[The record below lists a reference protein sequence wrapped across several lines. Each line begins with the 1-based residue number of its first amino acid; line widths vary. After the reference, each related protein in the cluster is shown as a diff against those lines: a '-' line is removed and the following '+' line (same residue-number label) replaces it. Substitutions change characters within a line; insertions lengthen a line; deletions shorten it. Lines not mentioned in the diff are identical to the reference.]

1 MRTPPTRM
9 LRPTPSIMRTGAR
22 CLSTG
27 ATRQTPVLQTM
38 LPAGCFE
45 GKVAF
50 VTGGGTGLGKGIATK
65 LSELGAT
72 VAIMSR
78 KRGVVDVAAKEIEEI
93 TGNKVI
99 ALQGDVREA
108 DQVKLALDELDE
120 RVGIPTIVVNNAAGN
135 FISPFERLNSKG
147 FGTIV
152 DIVLKG
158 TANVTLDAGKRMI
171 QAETGGVFLNIT
183 TTYAETGSGYVVP
196 SAAAK
201 AGVSAMVKSLG
212 AEWGKYGIRFVGI
225 APGPIKTKGAF
236 DRLDPS
242 GAFTEVM
249 RKNNPLGRFGEVDE
263 LANLASYLTSDYASW
278 LNGEIIRFD
287 GGETVSN
294 AGEFNMFSAVTQ
306 DKWDDLERAIR
317 ESNDKS
323 KKTK

>member
-1 MRTPPTRM
+1 MFSKRVTSSTPALRAALTRAKSTTKPRT
-9 LRPTPSIMRTGAR
+9 S
-22 CLSTG
+22 
-27 ATRQTPVLQTM
+27 PVLSTM
-38 LPAGCFE
+38 LPPGTFK
-45 GKVAF
+45 GKVAL

-65 LSELGAT
+65 LSDLGAT

-78 KRGVVDVAAKEIEEI
+78 KKGVVEVAAKEIQAL
-93 TGNKVI
+93 TGNAVI
-99 ALQGDVREA
+99 PLTGDVRDA
-108 DQVKLALDELDE
+108 DQVKKALDELDE
-120 RVGIPTIVVNNAAGN
+120 QAGVPTVVVNNAAGN

-171 QAETGGVFLNIT
+171 QHEQGGVFLNIT

-201 AGVSAMVKSLG
+201 AGVSAMIKSL
-212 AEWGKYGIRFVGI
+212 AVEWGKYGIRFVGI

-242 GAFTEVM
+242 GAFEEVM
-249 RKNNPLGRFGEVDE
+249 IQNNPLKRFGEVDE
-263 LANLASYLTSDYASW
+263 LANLASYMTSDYASW
-278 LNGEIIRFD
+278 LNGEIVRFD

-294 AGEFNMFSAVTQ
+294 AGEFNMFGMVSKE
-306 DKWDDLERAIR
+306 KWDDLEAAIR
-317 ESNDKS
+317 ESNAKS
-323 KKTK
+323 KK

>member
-1 MRTPPTRM
+1 MLPKSFAPPSLLRASLLSRAQSTAKPRT
-9 LRPTPSIMRTGAR
+9 A
-22 CLSTG
+22 
-27 ATRQTPVLQTM
+27 PVLSTM
-38 LPAGCFE
+38 LPRGTFD
-45 GKVAF
+45 GKVAL

-65 LSELGAT
+65 LSDLGAT

-78 KRGVVDVAAKEIEEI
+78 KRGVVEVAAKEIQEL
-93 TGNKVI
+93 TGNAVI
-99 ALQGDVREA
+99 PLTGDVRDAE
-108 DQVKLALDELDE
+108 QVKLALDELDE
-120 RVGIPTIVVNNAAGN
+120 KAGLPTVVVNNAAGN
-135 FISPFERLNSKG
+135 FISPFERLNAKG

-171 QAETGGVFLNIT
+171 QHEKGGVFLNIT

-201 AGVSAMVKSLG
+201 AGVS
-212 AEWGKYGIRFVGI
+212 YGIRFVGI

-242 GAFTEVM
+242 GAFEEVM
-249 RKNNPLGRFGEVDE
+249 LQNNPLKRFGEVDE
-263 LANLASYLTSDYASW
+263 LANLASYMTSDYASW

-294 AGEFNMFSAVTQ
+294 AGEFNMFGTVSKE
-306 DKWDDLERAIR
+306 KWDHLEATIR
-317 ESNDKS
+317 ESNAKS
-323 KKTK
+323 KK

>member
-1 MRTPPTRM
+1 MLPKRCSPSLLRTPLARAKSTAKP
-9 LRPTPSIMRTGAR
+9 RTA
-22 CLSTG
+22 
-27 ATRQTPVLQTM
+27 PVLSTM
-38 LPAGCFE
+38 LPRGTFD
-45 GKVAF
+45 GKVAL

-65 LSELGAT
+65 LSDLGAT

-78 KRGVVDVAAKEIEEI
+78 KRGVVEVAAKEIQAL
-93 TGNKVI
+93 TGNSVI
-99 ALQGDVREA
+99 PLTGDVRDAE
-108 DQVKLALDELDE
+108 QVKQALDELDE
-120 RVGIPTIVVNNAAGN
+120 LAGVPTVVVNNAAGN
-135 FISPFERLNSKG
+135 FISPFERLNAKG

-171 QAETGGVFLNIT
+171 QHEKGGVFLNIT

-201 AGVSAMVKSLG
+201 AGVS
-212 AEWGKYGIRFVGI
+212 YGIRFVGI

-242 GAFTEVM
+242 GAFEEVM
-249 RKNNPLGRFGEVDE
+249 LQNNPLKRFGEVDE
-263 LANLASYLTSDYASW
+263 LANLASYMTSDYASW

-294 AGEFNMFSAVTQ
+294 AGEFNMFGSVSKE
-306 DKWDDLERAIR
+306 KWDDLEATIR
-317 ESNDKS
+317 DSNAKS
-323 KKTK
+323 KK

>member
-1 MRTPPTRM
+1 MLPKSFAPPSLLSRAQSTAKPRT
-9 LRPTPSIMRTGAR
+9 A
-22 CLSTG
+22 
-27 ATRQTPVLQTM
+27 PVLSTM
-38 LPAGCFE
+38 LPRGTFD
-45 GKVAF
+45 GKVAL

-65 LSELGAT
+65 LSDLGAT

-78 KRGVVDVAAKEIEEI
+78 KRGVVEVAAKEIQEL
-93 TGNKVI
+93 TGNAVI
-99 ALQGDVREA
+99 PLTGDVRDAE
-108 DQVKLALDELDE
+108 QVKLALDELDE
-120 RVGIPTIVVNNAAGN
+120 KAGVPTVVVNNAAGN
-135 FISPFERLNSKG
+135 FISPFERLNAKG

-171 QAETGGVFLNIT
+171 QHEKGGVFLNIT

-201 AGVSAMVKSLG
+201 AGVSAMIKSL
-212 AEWGKYGIRFVGI
+212 AVEWGKYGIRFVGI

-242 GAFTEVM
+242 GAFEEVM
-249 RKNNPLGRFGEVDE
+249 LQNNPLKRFGEVDE
-263 LANLASYLTSDYASW
+263 LANLASYMTSDYASW

-294 AGEFNMFSAVTQ
+294 AGEFNMFGTVSKE
-306 DKWDDLERAIR
+306 KWDHLEATIR
-317 ESNDKS
+317 ESNAKS
-323 KKTK
+323 KK

>member
-1 MRTPPTRM
+1 MTNKLLSSSSLLRYSLSRAQSTANPRT
-9 LRPTPSIMRTGAR
+9 I
-22 CLSTG
+22 
-27 ATRQTPVLQTM
+27 PVLSTM
-38 LPAGCFE
+38 LPRGTFE
-45 GKVAF
+45 GKVALI
-50 VTGGGTGLGKGIATK
+50 TGGGTGLGKGIATK
-65 LSELGAT
+65 LSDLGAT

-78 KRGVVDVAAKEIEEI
+78 KREVVEMASLEIQKL

-99 ALQGDVREA
+99 PLTGDVRDAE
-108 DQVKLALDELDE
+108 QVKKALDELDE
-120 RVGIPTIVVNNAAGN
+120 QAGVPTVVINNAAGN
-135 FISPFERLNSKG
+135 FISPFERLNAKG

-171 QAETGGVFLNIT
+171 QHEKGGVFLNIT

-201 AGVSAMVKSLG
+201 AGVSAMIKSL
-212 AEWGKYGIRFVGI
+212 AVEWGKYGIRFVGI

-242 GAFTEVM
+242 GAFEEVM
-249 RKNNPLGRFGEVDE
+249 LQNNPLKRFGEVDE
-263 LANLASYLTSDYASW
+263 LANLASYMTSDYASW

-294 AGEFNMFSAVTQ
+294 AGEFNMLSSISK
-306 DKWDDLERAIR
+306 DKWDELEATIR
-317 ESNDKS
+317 DSNAKS
-323 KKTK
+323 KK

>member
-1 MRTPPTRM
+1 MLGKRVSSFSSPSRVWTRAKSTTPR
-9 LRPTPSIMRTGAR
+9 S
-22 CLSTG
+22 
-27 ATRQTPVLQTM
+27 TPVLSTM
-38 LPAGCFE
+38 LPRGTFA
-45 GKVAF
+45 GKVAL

-65 LSELGAT
+65 LSDLGAT

-78 KRGVVDVAAKEIEEI
+78 KQGVVDLAAQEIQEA
-93 TGNKVI
+93 TGNPVV
-99 ALQGDVREA
+99 ALTGDVRDAE
-108 DQVKLALDELDE
+108 QVKLALDQLQDKA
-120 RVGIPTIVVNNAAGN
+120 GIPTIVVNNAAGN
-135 FISPFERLNSKG
+135 FISPFERLNAKG

-171 QAETGGVFLNIT
+171 QQEKEGVFLNIT

-201 AGVSAMVKSLG
+201 AGVSAMIKSL
-212 AEWGKYGIRFVGI
+212 AVEWGKYGIRFVGI

-242 GAFTEVM
+242 GAFEKVM
-249 RKNNPLGRFGEVDE
+249 LENNPLKRFGEVDE
-263 LANLASYLTSDYASW
+263 LANLASYMTSDYASW

-294 AGEFNMFSAVTQ
+294 AGEFNMFGSVSKE
-306 DKWDDLERAIR
+306 KWDDLEATIR
-317 ESNDKS
+317 ESNAKS
-323 KKTK
+323 KKK

>member
-1 MRTPPTRM
+1 MFSKRVTSSTPALRAALTRAKSTTKPRT
-9 LRPTPSIMRTGAR
+9 S
-22 CLSTG
+22 
-27 ATRQTPVLQTM
+27 PVLSTM
-38 LPAGCFE
+38 LPPGTFK
-45 GKVAF
+45 GKVAL

-65 LSELGAT
+65 LSDLGAT

-78 KRGVVDVAAKEIEEI
+78 KKGVVEVAAKEIQAL
-93 TGNKVI
+93 TGNAVI
-99 ALQGDVREA
+99 PLTGDVRDA
-108 DQVKLALDELDE
+108 DQVKKALDELDE
-120 RVGIPTIVVNNAAGN
+120 QAGVPTVVVNNAAGN

-171 QAETGGVFLNIT
+171 QHEQGGVFLNIT

-201 AGVSAMVKSLG
+201 AGVSAMIKSL
-212 AEWGKYGIRFVGI
+212 AVEWGKYGIRFVGI

-242 GAFTEVM
+242 GAFEEVM
-249 RKNNPLGRFGEVDE
+249 IQNNPLKRFGEVDE
-263 LANLASYLTSDYASW
+263 LANLASYMTSDYASW
-278 LNGEIIRFD
+278 LNGEIVRFD

-294 AGEFNMFSAVTQ
+294 AGEFNMFGTVSKE
-306 DKWDDLERAIR
+306 KWDDLEAAIR
-317 ESNDKS
+317 ESNAKS
-323 KKTK
+323 KK

>member
-1 MRTPPTRM
+1 MLSKRVSSSLLWSSLSRAKSTKART
-9 LRPTPSIMRTGAR
+9 A
-22 CLSTG
+22 
-27 ATRQTPVLQTM
+27 PVLSTM
-38 LPAGCFE
+38 LPPGTFE
-45 GKVAF
+45 GKVAL

-65 LSELGAT
+65 LSDLGAT

-78 KRGVVDVAAKEIEEI
+78 KRGVVEVAAQEIHAL
-93 TGNKVI
+93 TGNTVI
-99 ALQGDVREA
+99 PLTGDVRDPE
-108 DQVKLALDELDE
+108 QVKRALDELNE
-120 RVGIPTIVVNNAAGN
+120 LAGIPTVVVNNAAGN
-135 FISPFERLNSKG
+135 FISPFERLNAKG

-171 QAETGGVFLNIT
+171 EHEKGGVFLNIT

-201 AGVSAMVKSLG
+201 AGVSAMIKSL
-212 AEWGKYGIRFVGI
+212 AVEWGKYGIRFVGI

-242 GAFTEVM
+242 GAFEEVM
-249 RKNNPLGRFGEVDE
+249 LQNNPLKRFGEVDE
-263 LANLASYLTSDYASW
+263 LANLASYMTSDYASW

-294 AGEFNMFSAVTQ
+294 AGEFNMFGTVSKE
-306 DKWDDLERAIR
+306 KWDDLETSIR
-317 ESNDKS
+317 NSNDKG
-323 KKTK
+323 KK

>member
-1 MRTPPTRM
+1 MFSKRVSSSILVLRTR
-9 LRPTPSIMRTGAR
+9 AK
-22 CLSTG
+22 ST
-27 ATRQTPVLQTM
+27 AKPRSSPVLSTM
-38 LPAGCFE
+38 LPPGTFK
-45 GKVAF
+45 GKVAL

-65 LSELGAT
+65 LSDLGAT

-78 KRGVVDVAAKEIEEI
+78 KKGVVDVAAKEIQEI
-93 TGNKVI
+93 TGNAVI
-99 ALQGDVREA
+99 PLTGDVREPE
-108 DQVKLALDELDE
+108 QVKKALDELDE
-120 RVGIPTIVVNNAAGN
+120 QAGIPTIVVNNAAGN
-135 FISPFERLNSKG
+135 FISPFERLNAKG

-171 QAETGGVFLNIT
+171 QHEQGGVFLNIT

-201 AGVSAMVKSLG
+201 AGVS
-212 AEWGKYGIRFVGI
+212 YGIRFVGI

-242 GAFTEVM
+242 GAFEEVM
-249 RKNNPLGRFGEVDE
+249 IQNNPLKRFGEVDE
-263 LANLASYLTSDYASW
+263 LANLASYMTSDYASW

-294 AGEFNMFSAVTQ
+294 AGEFNMFGTVSKE
-306 DKWDDLERAIR
+306 KWDDLEAAIR
-317 ESNDKS
+317 DSNAKG
-323 KKTK
+323 KK

>member
-1 MRTPPTRM
+1 MFSKRVSSSTPTLRASLARAKSTAKPRT
-9 LRPTPSIMRTGAR
+9 S
-22 CLSTG
+22 
-27 ATRQTPVLQTM
+27 PVLSTM
-38 LPAGCFE
+38 LPPNTFKGR
-45 GKVAF
+45 VAL

-65 LSELGAT
+65 LSDLGAT

-78 KRGVVDVAAKEIEEI
+78 KKGVVDVAAKEIQAL
-93 TGNKVI
+93 TGNVVI
-99 ALQGDVREA
+99 PLTGDVRDPE
-108 DQVKLALDELDE
+108 QVKKALDELDE
-120 RVGIPTIVVNNAAGN
+120 QAGVPTVVVNNAAGN
-135 FISPFERLNSKG
+135 FISPFERLNAKG

-171 QAETGGVFLNIT
+171 QHEQGGVFLNIT

-201 AGVSAMVKSLG
+201 AGVSAMIKSL
-212 AEWGKYGIRFVGI
+212 AVEWGKYGIRFVGI

-242 GAFTEVM
+242 GAFE
-249 RKNNPLGRFGEVDE
+249 EVDE
-263 LANLASYLTSDYASW
+263 LANLASYMTSDYASW

-294 AGEFNMFSAVTQ
+294 AGEFNMFGSVSKE
-306 DKWDDLERAIR
+306 KWDDLEAASAIPTPKAR
-317 ESNDKS
+317 S
-323 KKTK
+323 KFC

>member
-1 MRTPPTRM
+1 MTNKLLSSSSLLRYSLSRAQSTAKPRT
-9 LRPTPSIMRTGAR
+9 I
-22 CLSTG
+22 
-27 ATRQTPVLQTM
+27 PVLSTM
-38 LPAGCFE
+38 LPRGTFE
-45 GKVAF
+45 GKVALI
-50 VTGGGTGLGKGIATK
+50 TGGGTGLGKGIATK
-65 LSELGAT
+65 LSDLGAT

-78 KRGVVDVAAKEIEEI
+78 KREVVETASLEIQKL

-99 ALQGDVREA
+99 PLTGDVRDAE
-108 DQVKLALDELDE
+108 QVKKALDELDE
-120 RVGIPTIVVNNAAGN
+120 QAGVPTVVINNAAGN
-135 FISPFERLNSKG
+135 FISPFERLNAKG

-171 QAETGGVFLNIT
+171 QHEKGGVFLNIT

-201 AGVSAMVKSLG
+201 AGVSAMIKSL
-212 AEWGKYGIRFVGI
+212 AVEWGKYGIRFVGI

-242 GAFTEVM
+242 GAFEEVM
-249 RKNNPLGRFGEVDE
+249 LQNNPLKRFGEVDE
-263 LANLASYLTSDYASW
+263 LANLASYMTSDYASW

-294 AGEFNMFSAVTQ
+294 AGEFNMLSSISK
-306 DKWDDLERAIR
+306 DKWDELEATIR
-317 ESNDKS
+317 DSNAKS
-323 KKTK
+323 KK

>member
-1 MRTPPTRM
+1 MFSKRVSSSTPTLRASLARAKSTAKPRT
-9 LRPTPSIMRTGAR
+9 S
-22 CLSTG
+22 
-27 ATRQTPVLQTM
+27 PVLSTM
-38 LPAGCFE
+38 LPPNTFE
-45 GKVAF
+45 GKVAL

-65 LSELGAT
+65 LSDLGAT

-78 KRGVVDVAAKEIEEI
+78 KKGVVDVAAKEIQAL
-93 TGNKVI
+93 TGNVVI
-99 ALQGDVREA
+99 PLTGDVRDPE
-108 DQVKLALDELDE
+108 QVKKALDELDE
-120 RVGIPTIVVNNAAGN
+120 QAGVPTVVVNNAAGN
-135 FISPFERLNSKG
+135 FISPFERLNAKG

-171 QAETGGVFLNIT
+171 QHEQGGVFLNIT

-201 AGVSAMVKSLG
+201 AGVSAMIKSL
-212 AEWGKYGIRFVGI
+212 AVEWGKYGIRFVGI

-242 GAFTEVM
+242 GAFEEVM
-249 RKNNPLGRFGEVDE
+249 IQNNPLKRFGEVDE
-263 LANLASYLTSDYASW
+263 LANLASYMTSDYASW

-294 AGEFNMFSAVTQ
+294 AGEFNMFGSVSKE
-306 DKWDDLERAIR
+306 KWDDLEATIR
-317 ESNDKS
+317 DSNTKS
-323 KKTK
+323 KK

>member
-1 MRTPPTRM
+1 MLPKSFAPPSLLSRAQSTAKPRT
-9 LRPTPSIMRTGAR
+9 A
-22 CLSTG
+22 
-27 ATRQTPVLQTM
+27 PVLSTM
-38 LPAGCFE
+38 LPRGTFD
-45 GKVAF
+45 GKVAL

-65 LSELGAT
+65 LSDLGAT

-78 KRGVVDVAAKEIEEI
+78 KRGVVEVAAKEIQEL
-93 TGNKVI
+93 TGNAVI
-99 ALQGDVREA
+99 PLTGDVRDAE
-108 DQVKLALDELDE
+108 QVKLALDELDE
-120 RVGIPTIVVNNAAGN
+120 KAGVPTVVVNNAAGN
-135 FISPFERLNSKG
+135 FISPFERLNAKG

-171 QAETGGVFLNIT
+171 QHEKGGVFLNIT

-201 AGVSAMVKSLG
+201 AGVS
-212 AEWGKYGIRFVGI
+212 YGIRFVGI

-242 GAFTEVM
+242 GAFEEVM
-249 RKNNPLGRFGEVDE
+249 LQNNPLKRFGEVDE
-263 LANLASYLTSDYASW
+263 LANLASYMTSDYASW

-294 AGEFNMFSAVTQ
+294 AGEFNMFGTVSKE
-306 DKWDDLERAIR
+306 KWDHLEATIR
-317 ESNDKS
+317 ESNAKS
-323 KKTK
+323 KK

>member
-1 MRTPPTRM
+1 MWSKRAPSFFSWRPSHSYAKSTAKPRT
-9 LRPTPSIMRTGAR
+9 S
-22 CLSTG
+22 
-27 ATRQTPVLQTM
+27 PVISTM
-38 LPAGCFE
+38 LPQGTFE
-45 GKVAF
+45 GKVAL

-78 KRGVVDVAAKEIEEI
+78 KRGIVELAAQEIEKV
-93 TGNKVI
+93 TGNKVFP
-99 ALQGDVREA
+99 LTGDVRDAE
-108 DQVKLALDELDE
+108 QVKMALDELDE
-120 RVGIPTIVVNNAAGN
+120 RKGVPTIVVNNAAGN
-135 FISPFERLNSKG
+135 FISPFERLNAKG

-171 QAETGGVFLNIT
+171 QHEKGGVFLNIT

-201 AGVSAMVKSLG
+201 AGVSAMIKSL
-212 AEWGKYGIRFVGI
+212 AVEWGKYGIRFVGI

-242 GAFTEVM
+242 GAFEEM
-249 RKNNPLGRFGEVDE
+249 MLQNNPLKRFGEVDE
-263 LANLASYLTSDYASW
+263 LANLASYMTSDYASW

-294 AGEFNMFSAVTQ
+294 AGEFNMFASVSN
-306 DKWDDLERAIR
+306 DKWDDLEAKIRA
-317 ESNDKS
+317 SNAKS
-323 KKTK
+323 KN

>member
-1 MRTPPTRM
+1 MLSKRVSSVLRSSFGRANSTAKPRT
-9 LRPTPSIMRTGAR
+9 S
-22 CLSTG
+22 
-27 ATRQTPVLQTM
+27 PVLTTM
-38 LPAGCFE
+38 LPRGTFE
-45 GKVAF
+45 GKVAL

-65 LSELGAT
+65 LSDLGAT

-78 KRGVVDVAAKEIEEI
+78 KRGVVEVAAQEIQEI

-99 ALQGDVREA
+99 PLTGDVRDA
-108 DQVKLALDELDE
+108 DQVKKALDELDE
-120 RVGIPTIVVNNAAGN
+120 LAGVPTIVVNNAAGN

-171 QAETGGVFLNIT
+171 QHEKGGVFLNIT

-201 AGVSAMVKSLG
+201 AGVSAMIKSL
-212 AEWGKYGIRFVGI
+212 AVEWGKYGIRFVGI

-242 GAFTEVM
+242 GAFEEVM
-249 RKNNPLGRFGEVDE
+249 IQNNPLKRFGEVDE
-263 LANLASYLTSDYASW
+263 LANLASYMTSDYASW

-294 AGEFNMFSAVTQ
+294 AGEFNMFGSVSKE
-306 DKWDDLERAIR
+306 KWDDLEATIRA
-317 ESNDKS
+317 SNTKS
-323 KKTK
+323 KK

>member
-1 MRTPPTRM
+1 MWNKGVSSLSLLRSSLFRAQSTAKPRT
-9 LRPTPSIMRTGAR
+9 I
-22 CLSTG
+22 
-27 ATRQTPVLQTM
+27 PVQSTM
-38 LPAGCFE
+38 LPRGTFE
-45 GKVAF
+45 GKVAL

-65 LSELGAT
+65 LSDLGAT

-78 KRGVVDVAAKEIEEI
+78 KRVVVDMEAKKIQEL

-99 ALQGDVREA
+99 PLIGDVRDI
-108 DQVKLALDELDE
+108 DQVKKALDELDKQA
-120 RVGIPTIVVNNAAGN
+120 GIPTVVVNNAAGN
-135 FISPFERLNSKG
+135 FISPFERLNAKG
-147 FGTIV
+147 FSTIV

-171 QAETGGVFLNIT
+171 HHEKGGVFLNIT

-201 AGVSAMVKSLG
+201 AGVSAMIKSL
-212 AEWGKYGIRFVGI
+212 AVEWGKYGIRFVGI

-242 GAFTEVM
+242 GAYEEVM
-249 RKNNPLGRFGEVDE
+249 LQNNPLKRFGEVEE
-263 LANLASYLTSDYASW
+263 LANLATYVMSDYASW

-294 AGEFNMFSAVTQ
+294 AGEFNMFRSVSKE
-306 DKWDDLERAIR
+306 KWDDFEAIIR
-317 ESNDKS
+317 DSNTKS
-323 KKTK
+323 KK

>member
-1 MRTPPTRM
+1 MFSKRVTSSTPAPRAALTRAKSTTKPRT
-9 LRPTPSIMRTGAR
+9 S
-22 CLSTG
+22 
-27 ATRQTPVLQTM
+27 PVLSTM
-38 LPAGCFE
+38 LPPGTFK
-45 GKVAF
+45 GKVAL

-65 LSELGAT
+65 LSDLGAT

-78 KRGVVDVAAKEIEEI
+78 KKGVVEVAAKEIQAL
-93 TGNKVI
+93 TGNAVI
-99 ALQGDVREA
+99 PLTGDVRDA
-108 DQVKLALDELDE
+108 DQVKKALDELDE
-120 RVGIPTIVVNNAAGN
+120 QAGVPTVVVNNAAGN

-171 QAETGGVFLNIT
+171 QHEQGGVFLNIT

-201 AGVSAMVKSLG
+201 AGVSAMIKSL
-212 AEWGKYGIRFVGI
+212 AVEWGKYGIRFVGI

-242 GAFTEVM
+242 GAFEEVM
-249 RKNNPLGRFGEVDE
+249 IQNNPLKRFGEVDE
-263 LANLASYLTSDYASW
+263 LANLASYMTSDYASW
-278 LNGEIIRFD
+278 LNGEIVRFD

-294 AGEFNMFSAVTQ
+294 AGEFNMFGTVSKE
-306 DKWDDLERAIR
+306 KWDDLEAAIR
-317 ESNDKS
+317 ESNAKS
-323 KKTK
+323 KK

>member
-1 MRTPPTRM
+1 MFSKRVSSSTPTLRASLVRAKSTAKPRT
-9 LRPTPSIMRTGAR
+9 S
-22 CLSTG
+22 
-27 ATRQTPVLQTM
+27 PVLSTM
-38 LPAGCFE
+38 LPPNTFKGR
-45 GKVAF
+45 VAL

-65 LSELGAT
+65 LSDLGAT

-78 KRGVVDVAAKEIEEI
+78 KKGVVDVAAKEIQAL
-93 TGNKVI
+93 TGNVVI
-99 ALQGDVREA
+99 PLTGDVRDPE
-108 DQVKLALDELDE
+108 QVKKALDELDE
-120 RVGIPTIVVNNAAGN
+120 QAGVPTVVVNNAAGN
-135 FISPFERLNSKG
+135 FISPFERLNAKG

-171 QAETGGVFLNIT
+171 QHEQGGVFLNIT

-201 AGVSAMVKSLG
+201 AGVSAMIKSL
-212 AEWGKYGIRFVGI
+212 AVEWGKYGIRFVGI

-242 GAFTEVM
+242 GAFEEVM
-249 RKNNPLGRFGEVDE
+249 IQNNPLKRFGEVDE
-263 LANLASYLTSDYASW
+263 LANLASYMTSDYASW

-294 AGEFNMFSAVTQ
+294 AGEFNMFGSVSKE
-306 DKWDDLERAIR
+306 KWDDLEAAIR
-317 ESNDKS
+317 DSNTKS
-323 KKTK
+323 KK